1 MGQCN
6 VTKGNL
12 IFNPFYAFFATK
24 FSTCDSQLCDRFFHT
39 TQNCDEYPFSRM
51 ETGYCVGL
59 EKRKKYREIK

>member
-1 MGQCN
+1 M
-6 VTKGNL
+6 L
-12 IFNPFYAFFATK
+12 
-24 FSTCDSQLCDRFFHT
+24 SSQLNSQHVIPNCVIVFFHT